1 MGHWPSSPSDVG
13 SNGGGAGATCLPYRS
28 RVSVPLV
35 SRGAAHL
42 VFTLILALGVQTAY
56 VNPGVA
62 AAELRAVSCCTH
74 NCHEPVSLPSA
85 RDCCGLTA
93 VTSGPAEAPVAHS
106 AAPQAIA

>member
-1 MGHWPSSPSDVG
+1 
-13 SNGGGAGATCLPYRS
+13 
-28 RVSVPLV
+28 
-35 SRGAAHL
+35 

-106 AAPQAIA
+106 AAPQAIAVAIVSTTAASAAAPMLGLVRLVPVAGSAPPTFLEQRHLLL